1 MDKFKLKEIIDARD
15 DEYNSLYEKINVID
29 KHQTDFNQTYYNEI
43 IYLSL
48 FLFHIKKGI
57 DKLSKNGTIPNL
69 ISRVDSYE
77 SFKHELEKYKDIE
90 FHNDLLP
97 NETNLFQEIWRLAS
111 SKLLSRDFSWTK
123 IYSSSIYGKEVKED
137 GKIYISVDNKD
148 LYQFACLML
157 TNCLKS
163 GIKDFEFKVNNDNS
177 INRTDNMVIYFTYEN
192 LNKYLEIIEK
202 LKVEYPEML
211 INQCHILGEELSDG
225 VVIAKD
231 YADGS
236 SFTEKICRTI
246 LKLKESCIPSEKI
259 VDMINDAVTE
269 HLNQVI
275 SQTENKSTNKKV

>member
-1 MDKFKLKEIIDARD
+1 
-15 DEYNSLYEKINVID
+15 
-29 KHQTDFNQTYYNEI
+29 
-43 IYLSL
+43 
-48 FLFHIKKGI
+48 
-57 DKLSKNGTIPNL
+57 
-69 ISRVDSYE
+69 
-77 SFKHELEKYKDIE
+77 
-90 FHNDLLP
+90 
-97 NETNLFQEIWRLAS
+97 
-111 SKLLSRDFSWTK
+111 
-123 IYSSSIYGKEVKED
+123 
-137 GKIYISVDNKD
+137 
-148 LYQFACLML
+148 ML